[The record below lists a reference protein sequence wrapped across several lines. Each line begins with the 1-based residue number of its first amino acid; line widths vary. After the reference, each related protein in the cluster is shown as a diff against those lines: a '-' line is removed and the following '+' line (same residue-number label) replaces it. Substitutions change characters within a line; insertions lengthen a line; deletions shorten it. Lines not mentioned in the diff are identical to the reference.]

1 MFDFLKR
8 NENGESPLSK
18 KGLLILLLALVG
30 VGLLLFGGKVSAADE
45 TVTQSTYSP
54 QEDELVLYR
63 EHLEERIQTLC
74 QSVSGVGSVRVAVTL
89 SGSYKAVYATESKN
103 GNEEYVILGS
113 GSSASALLLSKETPS
128 IIGVGV
134 VCSGNFNVGVKSELT
149 ALIAAAFDV
158 PTNRI
163 YISFS

>member
-1 MFDFLKR
+1 MLDFLKR
-8 NENGESPLSK
+8 GTDKESLLSK
-18 KGLLILLLALVG
+18 KGLLILLAALLG
-30 VGLLLFGGKVSAADE
+30 LCLLLFGGKGASADE
-45 TVTQSTYSP
+45 TVTQSPYSP

-63 EHLEERIQTLC
+63 EHLEERIQALC

-89 SGSYKAVYATESKN
+89 SGSYKAVYATENKN

-113 GSSASALLLSKETPS
+113 GSSASALLLSKETPA
-128 IIGVGV
+128 IVGVGI
-134 VCSGNFNVGVKSELT
+134 VCGGGADIGVKSELT

-163 YISFS
+163 HISFS